1 MFRALI
7 CSRQPRVGAHVATV
21 DRARSVLRGNL
32 RPVAIAALLVA
43 IGSLIAT
50 AIGLTFARKAAGA
63 ANIANRIEI
72 DRRHAELRPR
82 YEVTCLPQVGTD
94 RQTLKVKLLGP
105 GELESVDEVKVTIR
119 DESVFR
125 LKLPGAADEV
135 WGPYRFVPGTGPG
148 VGTRG
153 GSGADAAGRVTTS
166 EGMPV
171 GEAHLYALEPSLP
184 SRNHTPDTWRQQV
197 GTTLRLRIDTR
208 KDGLDPWVAVG
219 EVETTDE
226 GPRSIELV

>member
-1 MFRALI
+1 M
-7 CSRQPRVGAHVATV
+7 
-21 DRARSVLRGNL
+21 
-32 RPVAIAALLVA
+32 AIAALLVA

-63 ANIANRIEI
+63 ADIANRIEI

-82 YEVTCLPQVGTD
+82 YEVTFLPKDGTQ
-94 RQTLKVKLLGP
+94 QTLKVKLLGP
-105 GELESVDEVKVTIR
+105 GELENVDEVKVTVL

-125 LKLPGAADEV
+125 LKRPGAADEV
-135 WGPYRFVPGTGPG
+135 IARFRFVPGTGPG

-171 GEAHLYALEPSLP
+171 GEAHLYALELSPCPSG
-184 SRNHTPDTWRQQV
+184 HTRDTWREQV
-197 GTTLRLRIDTR
+197 GTTLRVRIDTR
-208 KDGLDPWVAVG
+208 KDGLAPWVAVG
-219 EVETTDE
+219 EVGTTDE
-226 GPRSIELV
+226 EPRSTKLD